1 MGNRPE
7 IISQKVREYII
18 WELKS
23 IFLVTM
29 NAEIAQAVLTF
40 YDLPNAQ
47 LTFLGQSQNTT
58 FRVETPTGDKFL
70 LRLHVG
76 IEIARDGFDDIWRK
90 PSAIESEL
98 LWLNAI
104 ANQTNLTVPQPVQNN
119 LGKWSTSFAS
129 GEFEHPISCSL
140 LRWVEGEHLEGAPTA
155 QQVRQLGML
164 MAQLH
169 QHASSWL
176 LPPGFSRP
184 SHDVE
189 QLKSAIS
196 QLGVLVQSGTISTDD
211 YQVFQKATTQVQ
223 EFMSSLQQTPD
234 TWGLIHADLH
244 QGNYVLYG
252 EEVRPIDFSR
262 CGFGFY
268 LYDIGQSV
276 GDIEASLRSHF
287 FEGYAS
293 VRSIPADYQSIVE
306 AFFIGATVENFAFLS
321 AKPKEH
327 EWLSRAVPYVV
338 KNHLHPYLSGGTF
351 LFEN

>member
-1 MGNRPE
+1 
-7 IISQKVREYII
+7 
-18 WELKS
+18 
-23 IFLVTM
+23 M
-29 NAEIAQAVLTF
+29 NVEIAQAVLTY

-47 LTFLGQSQNTT
+47 LTFLGQSQNAT

-76 IEIARDGFDDIWRK
+76 IEIASDGSDDIWRK
-90 PSAIESEL
+90 PSVIESEL

-119 LGKWSTSFAS
+119 LGEWSTSFTSA
-129 GEFEHPISCSL
+129 EFEYPISCSL
-140 LRWVEGEHLEGAPTA
+140 LRWVEGEHLEGEPTA

-169 QHASSWL
+169 QHASNWS
-176 LPPGFSRP
+176 LPPGFDRP

-196 QLGVLVQSGTISTDD
+196 QLGVLVQNGTISTDD
-211 YQVFQKATTQVQ
+211 YQVFQKATAQVQ
-223 EFMSSLQQTPD
+223 EFMPTLQQTPD

-268 LYDIGQSV
+268 LYDIGESV
-276 GDIEASLRSHF
+276 GDIEASLRLHF

-293 VRSIPADYQSIVE
+293 VRALPADYQRIVE
-306 AFFIGATVENFAFLS
+306 AFFIGATVENFAFLG
-321 AKPKEH
+321 AKPQEH
-327 EWLSRAVPYVV
+327 EWLSRAVPYVAR
-338 KNHLHPYLSGGTF
+338 NHFYSYLNGGTF
-351 LFEN
+351 LFQI

>member
-1 MGNRPE
+1 
-7 IISQKVREYII
+7 
-18 WELKS
+18 
-23 IFLVTM
+23 M
-29 NAEIAQAVLTF
+29 NAKIAQTVLNY
-40 YDLPNAQ
+40 YDIFNAQ
-47 LTFLGQSQNTT
+47 LTFLGQSQNAT

-76 IEIARDGFDDIWRK
+76 IEIASDGSDDIWRK

-119 LGKWSTSFAS
+119 LGKWSTSFTSA
-129 GEFEHPISCSL
+129 EFEYPISCSL
-140 LRWVEGEHLEGAPTA
+140 LRWVEGEHVDGAPTA
-155 QQVRQLGML
+155 QQIRQLGVL

-169 QHASSWL
+169 QHASNWL
-176 LPPGFSRP
+176 LPPGFDRP

-196 QLGVLVQSGTISTDD
+196 QLGVLVQNGTISTDD
-211 YQVFQKATTQVQ
+211 YQVFQNATAQVQ
-223 EFMSSLQQTPD
+223 QVIPTLQQTPD

-287 FEGYAS
+287 FEGYTT
-293 VRSIPADYQSIVE
+293 VRELPPDYQRIVE

-321 AKPKEH
+321 AKPQEH

-338 KNHLHPYLSGGTF
+338 KNHFHSYLNGGTF
-351 LFEN
+351 LFQI